1 MKRSGINA
9 LIILGVLSIVFILL
23 IQIFWINK
31 TLNAQ
36 RINVAIQ
43 QKEDSLNLTEF
54 SQKVHLALRNTA
66 LSIRKSNEDST
77 DLYEAVKQLRPN
89 YFTVII
95 NEELQPGYL
104 EQLLKHEFYDN
115 GIHEDFQYGI
125 YDCFSD
131 SIKYGN
137 LIKYKKNE
145 HFTTHVDTSMIPTR
159 VQEGDPSG
167 HYFSVFFPKIQA
179 KSIKVTGDFGSPWLY
194 VFLIFTLLIF
204 FFGFSVIIIVRQKK
218 LSEIRN
224 DFINNMTHE
233 LKTPIATIGLSS
245 ETLIRDDFSN
255 DSERLK
261 RYAGI
266 IYKENKRLE
275 HQVERVLNVA
285 KLNKDDIHL
294 KLKEIDSHEIIK
306 EATEVFEFNQDE
318 HNVEINLNLNAEN
331 SFIKADEVHFR
342 NIISNLIDNAVKYCS
357 TTPIINISTRNDKN
371 NIVIEFQD
379 NGIGIKREHQTLIF
393 EKFYRVPTGNRHDVK
408 GFGLGLFYVKLMVE
422 QHGGTINVK
431 SASEKGTSFCI
442 TLPSITTPL

>member
-1 MKRSGINA
+1 MKRSGINT

-23 IQIFWINK
+23 IQVFWINK

-43 QKEDSLNLTEF
+43 QKEDSLNLTQF

-66 LSIRKSNEDST
+66 HSIRKNNEDST
-77 DLYEAVKQLRPN
+77 DLYEAVKQLRSN

-115 GIHEDFQYGI
+115 GVQEDFQYGI
-125 YDCFSD
+125 YDCFTD

-137 LIKYKKNE
+137 LIKYKKDE
-145 HFTTHVDTSMIPTR
+145 IFTEQLDSSSIPKR
-159 VQEGDPSG
+159 VPEWDPSG
-167 HYFSVFFPKIQA
+167 HYFSVFFPKVEA
-179 KSIKVTGDFGSPWLY
+179 KSIKVAGDFGSPWLY
-194 VFLIFTLLIF
+194 VLLIFTLLIL

-294 KLKEIDSHEIIK
+294 KLKEIDSHDIIQ
-306 EATEVFEFNQDE
+306 EAAEVFEFNQDE
-318 HNVEINLNLNAEN
+318 HHVEILLNLSATN
-331 SFIKADEVHFR
+331 SLIHADEVHFR
-342 NIISNLIDNAVKYCS
+342 NIISNLIDNAVKYCARS
-357 TTPIINISTRNDKN
+357 PIISISTRNEKN

-422 QHGGTINVK
+422 QHGGSINVK

-442 TLPSITTPL
+442 TLPTINPTH